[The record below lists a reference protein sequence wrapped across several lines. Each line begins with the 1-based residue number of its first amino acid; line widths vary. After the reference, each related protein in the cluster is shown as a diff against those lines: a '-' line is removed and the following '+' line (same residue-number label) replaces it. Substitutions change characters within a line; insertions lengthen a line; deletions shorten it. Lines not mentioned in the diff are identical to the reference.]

1 MRISDWSSDV
11 CSSDLL
17 TTTAWAM
24 DGVQHNPSSGRS
36 AILPGRSGRLPA
48 LGGTDADAEIF
59 DLVVVTEQRPKI
71 EFGAGAGGDVVRTR
85 GPSRLRM
92 DDFDAIVFGVDL
104 EFGCCDFGSVVYQQ
118 IGSASCRESVCS
130 SV

>member
-1 MRISDWSSDV
+1 MCRSGHCCAAIA
-11 CSSDLL
+11 L

-59 DLVVVTEQRPKI
+59 DLVVVTEHRPKI
-71 EFGAGAGGDVVRTR
+71 ELGAGAGGDDVRTR
-85 GPSRLRM
+85 GPSRPRM
-92 DDFDAIVFGVDL
+92 DDFAAIVF
-104 EFGCCDFGSVVYQQ
+104 VYNLRL
-118 IGSASCRESVCS
+118 GCS
-130 SV
+130 SVECCVGNGCVLWCIFWRK